1 MVITGFRASNVY
13 VFCKHFSRSFLIFL
27 LGKESAIFGALYPP
41 WSSEAKISNRPN
53 AVSFPALWHSNAFR
67 IMLSLLRSTTRQWS
81 AYTPEKGHE
90 RSSLVVSD
98 LLANDSTQFQSPTS
112 YWLIPSASQS
122 GSENLRQLWPGHRTF
137 WDLRWSEMV
146 YVCLCR
152 FRSLCDRSK
161 LWRVLPCPA
170 LPVVLHL
177 LSVAEFFCSTRAL
190 LFPPQALENPPA
202 EDRGEMIGEMCSSM
216 ALAFACRSYLS
227 ESDTIKQIM
236 QSHVISWSDM
246 IVGSILCPKSIH
258 YSHAL
263 VFCHGVGS
271 HSNPGWTTP
280 VLAKSLKTKASPIRT
295 KNMSWV
301 LTFLPKP
308 YSTGFEC
315 GFLSH
320 IFQFIPACACEAGNE
335 TSWGVTSLMERYG

>member
-1 MVITGFRASNVY
+1 MSFANTS
-13 VFCKHFSRSFLIFL
+13 HESFLIFL

-53 AVSFPALWHSNAFR
+53 AVSFPALWDSNAFR

-137 WDLRWSEMV
+137 WDLRWSNMV

-161 LWRVLPCPA
+161 IWRVLPSPA
-170 LPVVLHL
+170 MSVVVRCIQNSFVQLEPCSFLPKPWRTHL
-177 LSVAEFFCSTRAL
+177 LRIEEKWSARCAAPWLWHSPV
-190 LFPPQALENPPA
+190 
-202 EDRGEMIGEMCSSM
+202 DRICQNQIKSN
-216 ALAFACRSYLS
+216 
-227 ESDTIKQIM
+227 KQIM
-236 QSHVISWSDM
+236 QSDVISWSDM
-246 IVGSILCPKSIH
+246 IVGSILCPKSN
-258 YSHAL
+258 SL
-263 VFCHGVGS
+263 F
-271 HSNPGWTTP
+271 TTI
-280 VLAKSLKTKASPIRT
+280 TW
-295 KNMSWV
+295 MS
-301 LTFLPKP
+301 
-308 YSTGFEC
+308 
-315 GFLSH
+315 
-320 IFQFIPACACEAGNE
+320 
-335 TSWGVTSLMERYG
+335 